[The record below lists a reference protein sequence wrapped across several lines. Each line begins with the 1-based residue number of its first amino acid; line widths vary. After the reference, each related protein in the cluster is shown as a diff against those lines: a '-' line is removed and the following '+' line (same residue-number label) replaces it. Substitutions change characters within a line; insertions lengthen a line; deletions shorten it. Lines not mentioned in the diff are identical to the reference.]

1 MENKTYTID
10 NTKFILKTDLTLDEG
25 EEVQELLS
33 GLFTQDNTIKG
44 TFTGKQMKR
53 FLELVLEPAEGNLP
67 DNFNFGKTKESVQ
80 MEVFKD
86 FFLSRVT
93 KGMRITKDFAE
104 LIADQQ
110 KPSKS

>member
-25 EEVQELLS
+25 EEVQELFS
-33 GLFTQDNTIKG
+33 GLFAQDNTISGNFK
-44 TFTGKQMKR
+44 MKR

>member
-1 MENKTYTID
+1 MEKTYTID
-10 NTKFILKTDLTLDEG
+10 NHKFILNTDLTLDEG
-25 EEVQELLS
+25 EEVQKFMS
-33 GLFTQDNTIKG
+33 KLFAQDKTTIAG
-44 TFTGKQMKR
+44 SYTSDEIKR
-53 FLELVLEPAEGNLP
+53 FFEIVLTPIGELPK
-67 DNFNFGKTKESVQ
+67 DFSFGKTKESVQ